1 MAFTRI
7 GIGSSIRPVRSMG
20 MLWERGRVIR
30 VDNKKNLSRRVLDMA
45 TGLGR
50 SEKNTEAG
58 SSIPIARSRWIV
70 ESAGEAIKEA
80 ESQSYWNDHQSVETF
95 NRSILYQL
103 TDKDWDVF
111 RNREGKINHCWG
123 NISKLGFDFGGA
135 GHK

>member
-1 MAFTRI
+1 
-7 GIGSSIRPVRSMG
+7 

-58 SSIPIARSRWIV
+58 SSIPLARSRWTV
-70 ESAGEAIKEA
+70 ESAGEALTRPAVEAIKEA